1 MMKCRNPRCT
11 GSLRVEGSVT
21 SDDGARNYRRRK
33 CDECGLIVYTMEA
46 FEPEVR
52 YWYSELRCGKR
63 RKRNGEEGK

>member
-11 GSLRVEGSVT
+11 GLLRATGSVT

-46 FEPEVR
+46 FEPAAH
-52 YWYSELRCGKR
+52 YWYSELRWGKR
-63 RKRNGEEGK
+63 RKRNGDEGK